1 MSEETRKLTAVPG
14 AIKFSSGTTIE
25 GLGGD
30 GLVHARRPLPGRL
43 RSAHLPAQLD
53 TSPQF
58 NAALFE
64 LGIQEQETIE
74 LEAVA
79 LRAGANDSVVLRPAR
94 ARADTAPRV
103 VMLPG

>member
-1 MSEETRKLTAVPG
+1 MPGGEAVSEETRRLVAGGG
-14 AIKFSSGTTIE
+14 AIQFSNGTSIE

-43 RSAHLPAQLD
+43 RSARLPAQLD

-58 NAALFE
+58 NAALSE
-64 LGIQEQETIE
+64 LDIQEQETIE

-79 LRAGANDSVVLRPAR
+79 LRPAVDDRIVLKPAR
-94 ARADTAPRV
+94 AP
-103 VMLPG
+103 